1 MSEKWGRKKPGLV
14 KDRAEKLITPL
25 ININATVLRAPFPR
39 VNPLKK
45 FVAIREDRRNPT
57 PFIFH
62 FAGKKKRT

>member
-1 MSEKWGRKKPGLV
+1 MGAQKNPALL

-25 ININATVLRAPFPR
+25 ININATGLRAPFPR

-57 PFIFH
+57 PFVFY
-62 FAGKKKRT
+62 FTGEKERT